1 MLPAPGPVLRSASM
15 AKIAAICLLCGL
27 LVGLIP
33 ALAAQTVTYNLST
46 DFSLEKNPNL
56 VWQYG
61 YSLIN
66 SLAPDQFQFD
76 KYADTTGLV
85 GFWHPAKNDGPGP
98 GYYPYVAFNTTS
110 QSRTTAANGWAVRA
124 GEVAMEA
131 SNSGQY
137 SLIRFVAP
145 KAGTYKIVARF
156 EGIHFRLSSTDVHVL
171 RNAASL
177 FDAEINGYGGDP
189 AFHAI
194 EGSNPAASYSGSV
207 QLAAGDTITFA
218 VGYGQNKTHY
228 NDTTGL
234 TAEITLLPAN
244 AGK

>member
-1 MLPAPGPVLRSASM
+1 MLRSASM
-15 AKIAAICLLCGL
+15 AKTVAICLWCL
-27 LVGLIP
+27 P
-33 ALAAQTVTYNLST
+33 LAAQTYNLST
-46 DFSLEKNPNL
+46 GFSLEKNPNQ

-61 YSLIN
+61 YSLTN

-76 KYADTTGLV
+76 KYADTAGVV
-85 GFWHPAKNDGPGP
+85 GFWHPAKNDWPGP

-110 QSRTTAANGWAVRA
+110 QSRTTPANGWAVRA
-124 GEVAMEA
+124 GEIAMEA

-145 KAGTYKIVARF
+145 KAGTYKVVAHF
-156 EGIHFRLSSTDVHVL
+156 EGIHFGLSSPDVHVL
-171 RNAASL
+171 HNAASL

-207 QLAAGDTITFA
+207 QLKSGDTITFA

-234 TAEITLLPAN
+234 TAEITLLP
-244 AGK
+244 